1 MVRAHVLLFT
11 FFFFT
16 FLLFY
21 IPPFSMFLFLS
32 PITPT
37 TPTHTQTTSILLCSL
52 AGRERDHDRDREG
65 RDRDRDRDHK
75 RSRGQHRSSSRDVR
89 GERSSSRQ
97 RGSGGR
103 DYYEEGG
110 EEDRGEQRGG
120 DRGGDRGDKHRS
132 GSSRNHRS
140 SSRNHRDRSS
150 SRDPNNRD
158 RDRER
163 HSSSRYPPQERIYE
177 NAEYGDIESPPRY
190 GDEEVVGPYEG
201 EPGYSS
207 NNARSGSNKMRV
219 MSGGSAPSA
228 PSSAPPRG
236 MLEASGRPT
245 TQRGPDGRTPTS
257 AHQSNHAQN
266 QGQVQGSQNQGGSG
280 SGSRRYGMASDDE
293 DLSPVG
299 GPQYVHHQHSGDE
312 LV

>member
-1 MVRAHVLLFT
+1 
-11 FFFFT
+11 
-16 FLLFY
+16 
-21 IPPFSMFLFLS
+21 
-32 PITPT
+32 
-37 TPTHTQTTSILLCSL
+37 
-52 AGRERDHDRDREG
+52 
-65 RDRDRDRDHK
+65 
-75 RSRGQHRSSSRDVR
+75 VR

-103 DYYEEGG
+103 DYYEGEGG
-110 EEDRGEQRGG
+110 EEGDRAEHRGGGG
-120 DRGGDRGDKHRS
+120 DRDRDRGDKHRG

-140 SSRNHRDRSS
+140 SSRTHGRDRSS
-150 SRDPNNRD
+150 SRDPN

-163 HSSSRYPPQERIYE
+163 SERNGGGSSSRYPPQERIYE

-190 GDEEVVGPYEG
+190 GDDANEAVTPYDGG

-207 NNARSGSNKMRV
+207 NNARSGSNKLRV

-228 PSSAPPRG
+228 PSNAPPRG
-236 MLEASGRPT
+236 MLEAATGRPA

-257 AHQSNHAQN
+257 AHHQNNN
-266 QGQVQGSQNQGGSG
+266 QGQGQGQSQNQGGSG